1 MPRKYEQMR
10 LPSFEPEE
18 AVQSGL
24 PGFLGDPDGVEPSV
38 YDMESATVVK

>member
-1 MPRKYEQMR
+1 MPRKYEQTR
-10 LPSFEPEE
+10 LPSCEPE

>member
-1 MPRKYEQMR
+1 MPRKYEQTR
-10 LPSFEPEE
+10 LPGCEPED
-18 AVQSGL
+18 VQSGL

>member
-10 LPSFEPEE
+10 LPSCEPE

-24 PGFLGDPDGVEPSV
+24 PGYLGDPDGVEPSV
-38 YDMESATVVK
+38 HGMESATVVK

>member
-1 MPRKYEQMR
+1 MPRKYERMW
-10 LPSFEPEE
+10 LPGFEPG

-24 PGFLGDPDGVEPSV
+24 PGFREDPDGVEPSV

>member
-10 LPSFEPEE
+10 LPSCEPE
-18 AVQSGL
+18 AVQSSL
-24 PGFLGDPDGVEPSV
+24 PGYLGDPDGVEPSG